1 MAEKWKSVREA
12 REFILSRISP
22 VKETVRAPLRDAL
35 GRVLAADV
43 VAPFDV
49 PGFDN
54 SAMDGYACRIADLS
68 ATKETP
74 LRIVGRAFA
83 GAPSA
88 AAAGEKECVRIM
100 TGARIPAGADIVIP
114 QEETR
119 GGGESG
125 ENGGGEIVIL
135 PAGRRAGT
143 HIRRAGEDL
152 RRGKVALAAGAFCRP
167 AEIGLLGSLGL
178 TEIAVKRRVRAAYFS
193 TGDELKSP
201 GDPLSPGEI
210 YDSNRH
216 AIFAMLARMNMD
228 GLDLGVVPDSPDALA
243 AAMDAAMRC
252 ADVVVAS
259 GGASVGEKDFIRSAL
274 ASRGE
279 VLFWKVAMRP
289 GRPLAFGK
297 LGDADFFGLPGN
309 PASVM
314 VCFYQFVQAALWK
327 RAGRTGYELPPTIS
341 ADTATPLKK
350 SPGRE
355 EYQRGILRVRA
366 DGDYEVSPVG
376 DQGSGILSS
385 MTRANCFIVL
395 EESRGAVAAG
405 ERVRVQMFEGL
416 V

>member
-12 REFILSRISP
+12 RELILSRIAP
-22 VKETVRAPLRDAL
+22 VKEATRAPLRDAL
-35 GRVLAADV
+35 GRVLAEDV

-54 SAMDGYACRIADLS
+54 SAMDGYACRAADLS
-68 ATKETP
+68 SAEDSA
-74 LRIVGRAFA
+74 LRIAGRAFA
-83 GAPSA
+83 GAPCVA
-88 AAAGEKECVRIM
+88 AIGEKECVRIM
-100 TGARIPAGADIVIP
+100 TGARLPAGADIVVP

-119 GGGESG
+119 GGEDGEA
-125 ENGGGEIVIL
+125 VIL
-135 PAGRRAGT
+135 PAVRRTGM
-143 HIRRAGEDL
+143 HIRLAGEDL
-152 RRGKVALAAGAFCRP
+152 RCGKTALAAGVLCRP
-167 AEIGLLGSLGL
+167 AEIGLLGSMGI
-178 TEIAVKRRVRAAYFS
+178 TETAVKRRVRVAYFS

-201 GDPLSPGEI
+201 GAPLSPGEV

-228 GLDLGVVPDSPDALA
+228 ALDLGVVPDSPDALA

-252 ADVVVAS
+252 ADVVIAS
-259 GGASVGEKDFIRSAL
+259 GGASVGEKDFIRATL
-274 ASRGE
+274 AERGE

-327 RAGRTGYELPPTIS
+327 RAGRSGYAPPPLLPAI
-341 ADTATPLKK
+341 AAAALKK

-355 EYQRGILRVRA
+355 EYQRGFLRPGA
-366 DGDYEVSPVG
+366 DGGYEVSPVG
-376 DQGSGILSS
+376 SQGSGILSS

-395 EESRGAVAAG
+395 EESRGKVAAG
-405 ERVRVQMFEGL
+405 EQVRVQMFEGL